1 MIGGNMY
8 CDVLIELSS
17 FNIDKTFTYKVPSN
31 TKILVGSRVLVP
43 FSNQKLEGFVLNIK
57 DNIDDID
64 YEVKEIID
72 VIDQEPILNEELL
85 SLGKI
90 LSDKTVSTLISCYQ
104 VMLPKALKANHKV
117 SSNIKYVDYVKVI
130 NREVKLT
137 DKQQLI
143 INEFNNKKEVP
154 YLDLKKIN
162 SSVDTLI
169 KNKVLEKYKKETYRY
184 NRDEEIEDKYTLT
197 KDQEEVVK
205 IVKDNL
211 NTNKKYLLYG
221 VTGSGK
227 TICYMDII
235 EEVINKGMQAI
246 LLVPEITLTTQIE
259 MRFRK
264 RFKRIAILHSGLSDS
279 EKYDE
284 YRKIKRGEVDIVIG
298 ARSAI
303 FAPLSNIGIV
313 IIDECH
319 SDTYKQENMPKY
331 DAKEVALERCKYH
344 NCPIILGSA
353 TPDIMD
359 FAKCQ
364 KKIYELLVLK
374 HRVGNAKLPSV
385 IISDMTKEKKINNTS
400 FSEKLYN
407 EVINETR
414 LGHQVILLINRRGYS
429 SSVMCEMCGNVLKCP
444 HCDISYTYHKS
455 KDILRCH
462 YCGLAINKPVE
473 CPTCHTKSLKESGTG
488 TERIEE
494 EIKSLFNARVVRMD
508 LDTTTKKGS
517 HEKIINDFK
526 NQKYDILLGTQMISK
541 GLDFPNVTLVGVINA
556 DTSLFIPS
564 YKSPERTFE
573 LLSQV
578 SGRSGRST
586 KPGEVIIQTYN
597 SDHYAINLASKND
610 YINFYNEEMRIRR
623 DSKYPPYFYLSYV
636 IVKSK
641 DYEYLSKEVNRIT
654 NLLKSKLP
662 NFEILGPSV
671 CTPFKINN
679 ICRFGIL
686 IKYKNEDNLLT
697 VLRDLIDHYKS
708 NNKIRIE
715 VDFNPNNI

>member
-1 MIGGNMY
+1 MY

-17 FNIDKTFTYKVPSN
+17 FNIDKTFTYKVPN
-31 TKILVGSRVLVP
+31 NMNVLVGSRVLVP
-43 FSNQKLEGFVLNIK
+43 FANQKLEGFVLNIR
-57 DNIDDID
+57 DEIDDLD

-72 VIDQEPILNEELL
+72 VVDTEPILNKELL
-85 SLGKI
+85 ELGKS
-90 LSDKTVSTLISCYQ
+90 LSIKTVSTLISCYQ

-117 SSNIKYVDYVKVI
+117 KDNIKYIDYVKVKS
-130 NREVKLT
+130 RADKLT

-143 INEFNNKKEVP
+143 INEFKYRDEIP

-162 SSVDTLI
+162 TSVDTLI
-169 KNKVLEKYKKETYRY
+169 KNNVLEKYKKEAYRY
-184 NRDEEIEDKYTLT
+184 NKEENIEDKFVLT
-197 KDQEEVVK
+197 KEQEEVVNK
-205 IVKDNL
+205 VKENL
-211 NTNKKYLLYG
+211 DTNNKYLLYG

-235 EEVINKGMQAI
+235 EEVIKKGKQAI

-303 FAPLSNIGIV
+303 FAPLDNIGII

-331 DAKEVALERCKYH
+331 DAKEVALERSKYH
-344 NCPIILGSA
+344 NCPLILGSA
-353 TPDIMD
+353 TPDLLD

-364 KKIYELLVLK
+364 KKIYELLILK
-374 HRVGNAKLPSV
+374 NRVGNAKLPIVS
-385 IISDMTKEKKINNTS
+385 IADMTKEKRVDNTS

-407 EVINETR
+407 EIINETR
-414 LGHQVILLINRRGYS
+414 HNHQVILLINRRGYS
-429 SSVMCEMCGNVLKCP
+429 SSIMCEMCGNVLKCP
-444 HCDISYTYHKS
+444 HCDISYTYHKT

-462 YCGLAINKPVE
+462 YCGMAISMPKE
-473 CPTCHTKSLKESGTG
+473 CPYCHTKTLKELGSGT
-488 TERIEE
+488 EKIEE
-494 EIKSLFNARVVRMD
+494 EINKLFNLKVVRMD
-508 LDTTTKKGS
+508 LDTTTRKGS
-517 HEKIINDFK
+517 HEKIINDFR
-526 NQKYDILLGTQMISK
+526 NHKYDILLGTQMISK

-564 YKSPERTFE
+564 YKSPERTFQ

-578 SGRSGRST
+578 SGRSGRGDI
-586 KPGEVIIQTYN
+586 PGKVILQTYN
-597 SDHYAINLASKND
+597 ADHYAIKLSSKND
-610 YINFYNEEMRIRR
+610 YLGFYNEEMRIRL
-623 DSKYPPYFYLSYV
+623 SNKYPPYYYLSYL
-636 IVKSK
+636 IIKSK
-641 DYEYLSKEVNRIT
+641 DYEYLSNEVNRIC

-662 NFEILGPSV
+662 NFDILGPTV

-679 ICRFGIL
+679 VCRFGIL
-686 IKYKNEDNLLT
+686 IKYKKEDNLLT

-708 NNKIRIE
+708 NSKIRIE
-715 VDFNPNNI
+715 VDFNPNNT

>member
-1 MIGGNMY
+1 MY

-85 SLGKI
+85 SLGKT

-143 INEFNNKKEVP
+143 INEFNNKEEVP

-184 NRDEEIEDKYTLT
+184 NRDEEIEDKYVLT

-211 NTNKKYLLYG
+211 YTNKKYLLYG

-284 YRKIKRGEVDIVIG
+284 
-298 ARSAI
+298 
-303 FAPLSNIGIV
+303 
-313 IIDECH
+313 
-319 SDTYKQENMPKY
+319 
-331 DAKEVALERCKYH
+331 
-344 NCPIILGSA
+344 
-353 TPDIMD
+353 
-359 FAKCQ
+359 
-364 KKIYELLVLK
+364 
-374 HRVGNAKLPSV
+374 
-385 IISDMTKEKKINNTS
+385 
-400 FSEKLYN
+400 
-407 EVINETR
+407 
-414 LGHQVILLINRRGYS
+414 
-429 SSVMCEMCGNVLKCP
+429 
-444 HCDISYTYHKS
+444 
-455 KDILRCH
+455 
-462 YCGLAINKPVE
+462 
-473 CPTCHTKSLKESGTG
+473 
-488 TERIEE
+488 
-494 EIKSLFNARVVRMD
+494 
-508 LDTTTKKGS
+508 
-517 HEKIINDFK
+517 
-526 NQKYDILLGTQMISK
+526 
-541 GLDFPNVTLVGVINA
+541 
-556 DTSLFIPS
+556 
-564 YKSPERTFE
+564 
-573 LLSQV
+573 
-578 SGRSGRST
+578 
-586 KPGEVIIQTYN
+586 
-597 SDHYAINLASKND
+597 
-610 YINFYNEEMRIRR
+610 
-623 DSKYPPYFYLSYV
+623 
-636 IVKSK
+636 
-641 DYEYLSKEVNRIT
+641 
-654 NLLKSKLP
+654 
-662 NFEILGPSV
+662 
-671 CTPFKINN
+671 
-679 ICRFGIL
+679 
-686 IKYKNEDNLLT
+686 
-697 VLRDLIDHYKS
+697 
-708 NNKIRIE
+708 
-715 VDFNPNNI
+715 

>member
-1 MIGGNMY
+1 MY

-17 FNIDKTFTYKVPSN
+17 FNIDKTFTYKIPNNINV
-31 TKILVGSRVLVP
+31 LVGSRVLVP

-57 DNIDDID
+57 KDIEDID

-72 VIDQEPILNEELL
+72 VVDNEPILNKELL
-85 SLGKI
+85 SLGRS
-90 LSDKTVSTLISCYQ
+90 LSERTVSTLISCYQ

-117 SSNIKYVDYVKVI
+117 SNNIKYVDYVKVI
-130 NREVKLT
+130 NKPSKLT

-143 INEFNNKKEVP
+143 INEFKNKDEIA

-169 KNKVLEKYKKETYRY
+169 KNNILEKYKKEAYRY
-184 NRDEEIEDKYTLT
+184 NKEENIEDKFILT
-197 KDQEEVVK
+197 NEQKEVVN
-205 IVKDNL
+205 IVKENL
-211 NTNKKYLLYG
+211 DTNKKYLLYG

-235 EEVINKGMQAI
+235 EEVINRGKTAI

-303 FAPLSNIGIV
+303 FAPLDNIGII

-331 DAKEVALERCKYH
+331 DAKEVAIERCKYH
-344 NCPIILGSA
+344 NCPLILGSA

-364 KKIYELLVLK
+364 KKLYELLVLK
-374 HRVGNAKLPSV
+374 NRVGNAKLPSV
-385 IISDMTKEKKINNTS
+385 IISDMTKEKRVNNTS

-407 EVINETR
+407 EIINETR
-414 LGHQVILLINRRGYS
+414 HNHQVILLINRRGYS
-429 SSVMCEMCGNVLKCP
+429 SSIMCEMCGNVLKCP

-462 YCGLAINKPVE
+462 YCGMAISMPKE
-473 CPTCHTKSLKESGTG
+473 CPYCHTKTLKELGSGT
-488 TERIEE
+488 EKIEE
-494 EIKSLFNARVVRMD
+494 EIKKLFNLRVVRMD
-508 LDTTTKKGS
+508 LDTTTRKGS
-517 HEKIINDFK
+517 HERIINDFK
-526 NQKYDILLGTQMISK
+526 NHKYDILLGTQMISK

-564 YKSPERTFE
+564 YKSPERTFQ

-578 SGRSGRST
+578 SGRSGR
-586 KPGEVIIQTYN
+586 GEVPGKVILQTYN
-597 SDHYAINLASKND
+597 ADHYAIKLSSKND
-610 YINFYNEEMRIRR
+610 YIGFYNEEMRLRL
-623 DSKYPPYFYLSYV
+623 SNKYPPYFYLSYL
-636 IVKSK
+636 IIKSK
-641 DYEYLSKEVNRIT
+641 DYDYLSNEVNRIC

-662 NFEILGPSV
+662 NFDILGPTV

-686 IKYKNEDNLLT
+686 IKYKNEDNLLS
-697 VLRDLIDHYKS
+697 VLRDLVDHYKS

>member
-1 MIGGNMY
+1 MY

>member
-1 MIGGNMY
+1 MY

-85 SLGKI
+85 SLGKT

-143 INEFNNKKEVP
+143 INEFNNKEEVP

-374 HRVGNAKLPSV
+374 NRVGNAKLPHV
-385 IISDMTKEKKINNTS
+385 YIADMTKEKRVNNTS

-414 LGHQVILLINRRGYS
+414 KGHQVILLINRRGYS
-429 SSVMCEMCGNVLKCP
+429 SSIMCEMCGNVLKCP
-444 HCDISYTYHKS
+444 HCDISYTYHKT

-462 YCGLAINKPVE
+462 YCGMAISMPKE
-473 CPTCHTKSLKESGTG
+473 CPYCHTKTLKELGTG

-494 EIKSLFNARVVRMD
+494 EIKKLFNLRVVRMD
-508 LDTTTKKGS
+508 LDTTTRKGS
-517 HEKIINDFK
+517 HERIINDFR
-526 NQKYDILLGTQMISK
+526 NHKYDILLGTQMISK

-564 YKSPERTFE
+564 YKSPERTFQ

-578 SGRSGRST
+578 SGRSGRGDV
-586 KPGEVIIQTYN
+586 PGKVILQTYN
-597 SDHYAINLASKND
+597 PDHYAISLASKNN
-610 YINFYNEEMRIRR
+610 YIGFYNEEMKIRLGN
-623 DSKYPPYFYLSYV
+623 KYPPYFYLSYL
-636 IVKSK
+636 IIKSR
-641 DYEYLSKEVNRIT
+641 DYEYLSNEVNRIC

-662 NFEILGPSV
+662 NFDILGPSV

-679 ICRFGIL
+679 VCRFGIL
-686 IKYKNEDNLLT
+686 IKYKSEDSLLT
-697 VLRDLIDHYKS
+697 VLRNLIDHYKS
-708 NNKIRIE
+708 NSKIRIE

>member
-1 MIGGNMY
+1 MY

-85 SLGKI
+85 SLGKT

-117 SSNIKYVDYVKVI
+117 SSNIKYVDYVKVT

-143 INEFNNKKEVP
+143 INEFNNKEEVP

-184 NRDEEIEDKYTLT
+184 NRDEEIEDKYVLT

-211 NTNKKYLLYG
+211 YTNKKYLLYG

-298 ARSAI
+298 ARSAV
-303 FAPLSNIGIV
+303 FAPLSNIGII

-374 HRVGNAKLPSV
+374 NRVGNAKLPHV
-385 IISDMTKEKKINNTS
+385 YIADMTRERKVNNTS

-414 LGHQVILLINRRGYS
+414 KGHQVILLINRRGYS
-429 SSVMCEMCGNVLKCP
+429 SSIMCEMCGNVLKCP
-444 HCDISYTYHKS
+444 HCDISYTYHKT

-462 YCGLAINKPVE
+462 YCGMAISMPKE
-473 CPTCHTKSLKESGTG
+473 CPYCHTKTLKELGTG
-488 TERIEE
+488 TEKIEE
-494 EIKSLFNARVVRMD
+494 EIKKLFNLRVVRMD
-508 LDTTTKKGS
+508 LDTTTRKGS
-517 HEKIINDFK
+517 HERIINDFR
-526 NQKYDILLGTQMISK
+526 NHKYDILLGTQMISK

-564 YKSPERTFE
+564 YKSPERTFQ

-578 SGRSGRST
+578 SGRSGRGDV
-586 KPGEVIIQTYN
+586 PGKVILQTYN
-597 SDHYAINLASKND
+597 PDHYAISLASKNN
-610 YINFYNEEMRIRR
+610 YIGFYNEEMKIRLGN
-623 DSKYPPYFYLSYV
+623 KYPPYFYLSYL
-636 IVKSK
+636 IIKSR
-641 DYEYLSKEVNRIT
+641 DYEYLSNEVNRIC

-662 NFEILGPSV
+662 NFDILGPSV

-679 ICRFGIL
+679 VCRFGIL
-686 IKYKNEDNLLT
+686 IKYKSEDNLLT
-697 VLRDLIDHYKS
+697 VLRNLIDHYKS
-708 NNKIRIE
+708 NSKIRIE

>member
-1 MIGGNMY
+1 MY

-64 YEVKEIID
+64 YEIKEIID

-85 SLGKI
+85 SLGKT

-143 INEFNNKKEVP
+143 INEFNNKEEVP

-303 FAPLSNIGIV
+303 FAPLSNIGII

-374 HRVGNAKLPSV
+374 NRVGNAKLPHV
-385 IISDMTKEKKINNTS
+385 YIADMTRERKVNNTS
-400 FSEKLYN
+400 FSERLYN

-414 LGHQVILLINRRGYS
+414 KGHQVILLINRRGYS
-429 SSVMCEMCGNVLKCP
+429 SSIVCEMCGNVLKCP
-444 HCDISYTYHKS
+444 HCDISYTYHKT

-462 YCGLAINKPVE
+462 YCGMAISMPKE
-473 CPTCHTKSLKESGTG
+473 CPYCHTKTLKELGTG
-488 TERIEE
+488 TEKIEE
-494 EIKSLFNARVVRMD
+494 EIKKLFNLRVIRMD
-508 LDTTTKKGS
+508 LDTTTRKGS
-517 HEKIINDFK
+517 HERIINDFR
-526 NQKYDILLGTQMISK
+526 NHKYDILLGTQMISK

-564 YKSPERTFE
+564 YKSPERTFQ

-578 SGRSGRST
+578 SGRSGRGDV
-586 KPGEVIIQTYN
+586 PGKVILQTYN
-597 SDHYAINLASKND
+597 PDHYAISLASKND
-610 YINFYNEEMRIRR
+610 YIGFYNEEMKIRLGN
-623 DSKYPPYFYLSYV
+623 KYPPYFYLSYL
-636 IVKSK
+636 IIKSR
-641 DYEYLSKEVNRIT
+641 DYEYLSNEVNRIC

-662 NFEILGPSV
+662 NFDILGPSV

-679 ICRFGIL
+679 VCRFGIL
-686 IKYKNEDNLLT
+686 IKYKSEDNLLT
-697 VLRDLIDHYKS
+697 VLRNLIDHYKS
-708 NNKIRIE
+708 NSKIRIE

>member
-1 MIGGNMY
+1 MY
-8 CDVLIELSS
+8 CEVLIELSN
-17 FNIDKTFTYKVPSN
+17 FNIDKTFTYKIPNNMNV
-31 TKILVGSRVLVP
+31 LVGSRVLVP

-57 DNIDDID
+57 KNIEDID

-72 VIDQEPILNEELL
+72 IVDSEPILNKELL
-85 SLGKI
+85 SLGKT
-90 LSDKTVSTLISCYQ
+90 LSERTISTLISCYQ

-117 SSNIKYVDYVKVI
+117 SDNIKYIDYVRIKDI
-130 NREVKLT
+130 NTKLT

-143 INEFNNKKEVP
+143 INEFKNKDEIM
-154 YLDLKKIN
+154 YQDLKKIN

-169 KNKVLEKYKKETYRY
+169 KNNVLEKFKKEAYRY
-184 NRDEEIEDKYTLT
+184 NKEEELEEKYELT
-197 KDQEEVVK
+197 NEQREVVN

-211 NTNKKYLLYG
+211 DSNKKYLLYG

-235 EEVINKGMQAI
+235 EEVIKRGKQAI

-264 RFKRIAILHSGLSDS
+264 RFKKIAILHSGLSDS

-298 ARSAI
+298 ARSAV
-303 FAPLSNIGIV
+303 FAPLDNIGII

-331 DAKEVALERCKYH
+331 DAKEVAIIRSKYH
-344 NCPIILGSA
+344 NCPLILGSA

-374 HRVGNAKLPSV
+374 NRVGNAKLPSV
-385 IISDMTKEKKINNTS
+385 IIADMTKEKRVNNTS

-407 EVINETR
+407 EIINETR
-414 LGHQVILLINRRGYS
+414 HGHQVILLINRRGYS
-429 SSVMCEMCGNVLKCP
+429 SSIMCEMCGNVLKCP

-462 YCGLAINKPVE
+462 YCGMAISMPKE
-473 CPTCHTKSLKESGTG
+473 CPYCHTKTLKELGSG

-494 EIKSLFNARVVRMD
+494 EIKKLFNLRVVRMD
-508 LDTTTKKGS
+508 LDTTTRKGS
-517 HEKIINDFK
+517 HERIINDFK
-526 NQKYDILLGTQMISK
+526 NHKYDILLGTQMISK

-564 YKSPERTFE
+564 YKSPERTFQ

-578 SGRSGRST
+578 SGRSGRGAI
-586 KPGEVIIQTYN
+586 PGKVILQTYN
-597 SDHYAINLASKND
+597 ADHYAIKLASKND
-610 YINFYNEEMRIRR
+610 YIGFYNEEMRLRL
-623 DSKYPPYFYLSYV
+623 SNKYPPYFYLSYL
-636 IVKSK
+636 IIKSK
-641 DYEYLSKEVNRIT
+641 DYDYLSNEVNRIC

-662 NFEILGPSV
+662 NFDILGPTV

-679 ICRFGIL
+679 VCRFGIL
-686 IKYKNEDNLLT
+686 IKYKNEDNLLI
-697 VLRDLIDHYKS
+697 VLRDLIEHYKS
-708 NNKIRIE
+708 NSKIRIE

>member
-1 MIGGNMY
+1 MY
-8 CDVLIELSS
+8 CDILIELSS
-17 FNIDKTFTYKVPSN
+17 FNIDKTFTYKIPSN
-31 TKILVGSRVLVP
+31 TKVLIGCRVLVP
-43 FSNQKLEGFVLNIK
+43 FSNQKLEGFVINIR
-57 DNIDDID
+57 DDILDID
-64 YEVKEIID
+64 YDIKEIIEVVD
-72 VIDQEPILNEELL
+72 SEPILNKELL
-85 SLGKI
+85 ELGKT
-90 LSDKTVSTLISCYQ
+90 LSTKTVSTLISCYQ

-117 SSNIKYVDYVKVI
+117 SDNIKYIDYVRIK
-130 NREVKLT
+130 NNYNNLT
-137 DKQQLI
+137 SKQQLI
-143 INEFNNKKEVP
+143 INEFKDKEEIP
-154 YLDLKKIN
+154 YLYLKKIN

-169 KNKVLEKYKKETYRY
+169 KNDILEKVKKECYRY
-184 NRDEEIEDKYTLT
+184 NKEDTIEDKFNLT
-197 KDQEEVVK
+197 KEQEEVVN

-211 NTNKKYLLYG
+211 DTNKKYLLYG

-235 EEVINKGMQAI
+235 EEVIKRGKQAI

-264 RFKRIAILHSGLSDS
+264 RFKKIAILHSGLSDS

-303 FAPLSNIGIV
+303 FAPLSNIGII

-319 SDTYKQENMPKY
+319 SDTYKQDNMPKY
-331 DAKEVALERCKYH
+331 DAKEVAIERSKYH
-344 NCPIILGSA
+344 NCPILLGSA
-353 TPDIMD
+353 TPDIID

-364 KKIYELLVLK
+364 KKLYELLVLK
-374 HRVGNAKLPSV
+374 NRVGNATLPQV
-385 IISDMTKEKKINNTS
+385 TTLDMTKEKRINNTM
-400 FSEKLYN
+400 FSEKLHN
-407 EVINETR
+407 AIFDEVKK
-414 LGHQVILLINRRGYS
+414 GHQVILLINRRGYS
-429 SSVMCEMCGNVLKCP
+429 SSIMCEMCGNVIKCP
-444 HCDISYTYHKS
+444 HCDISYTYHKT

-462 YCGLAINKPVE
+462 YCGMAINMPKE
-473 CPTCHTKSLKESGTG
+473 CPYCHTKTLRELGTG
-488 TERIEE
+488 TEKIEE
-494 EIKSLFNARVVRMD
+494 EIKKLFNLRVVRMD
-508 LDTTTKKGS
+508 LDTTTRKGS
-517 HEKIINDFK
+517 HEKIINDFRDH
-526 NQKYDILLGTQMISK
+526 KYDILLGTQMISK

-564 YKSPERTFE
+564 YKSPERTFQ

-578 SGRSGRST
+578 SGRSGRGDI
-586 KPGEVIIQTYN
+586 PGRVILQTYN
-597 SDHYAINLASKND
+597 PDHYAIKLASRND
-610 YINFYNEEMRIRR
+610 YINFYNEEMRIRLTN
-623 DSKYPPYFYLSYV
+623 KYPPYFYLSYL

-641 DYEYLSKEVNRIT
+641 DYDYLSNEVNRIT
-654 NLLKSKLP
+654 NLLKAKLP

-686 IKYKNEDNLLT
+686 IKYKNEDNLLI